1 MEMASVAS
9 NDGGAKS
16 RSHIPV
22 LPPQA
27 SFATSNMMGP
37 PLTAAGPLCSA
48 LLLAANAACRPD
60 SSTPF
65 RSSFDAS
72 GDDDSAISDVVAHV
86 DTVCSYCLVPRLFS
100 GAAVSFSG

>member
-9 NDGGAKS
+9 NDGGG
-16 RSHIPV
+16 RSKGLLPV
-22 LPPQA
+22 PPPQT
-27 SFATSNMMGP
+27 FAASNMMGP

-60 SSTPF
+60 SSIAF

-72 GDDDSAISDVVAHV
+72 GDDKSAISDVDAHV
-86 DTVCSYCLVPRLFS
+86 DTVRGGDG
-100 GAAVSFSG
+100 GA